1 MLTII
6 VLIVLMLFLSKEM
19 TPRSPVINHNIHMC
33 RNEKNIHKKE
43 KFSQGYINPYQLEE
57 YNSSGYDSEYYYD
70 RSGLKGTL
78 FNMLPSPQ
86 TPNRIIKPSIKKED
100 HFNCVVN
107 KLGLY
112 TEDIYN
118 KCNPMTM

>member
-1 MLTII
+1 MIAII
-6 VLIVLMLFLSKEM
+6 VLIVLMLFLIKEM
-19 TPRSPVINHNIHMC
+19 TPRRTVVNHNIHMC
-33 RNEKNIHKKE
+33 SNEKNTSKKE
-43 KFSQGYINPYQLEE
+43 KFSQGYINPYHLEE
-57 YNSSGYDSEYYYD
+57 YNSSGPDSEYYYD

-78 FNMLPSPQ
+78 FNMLPPLHA
-86 TPNRIIKPSIKKED
+86 PNRIIKPVIKKED

-118 KCNPMTM
+118 KCNPVPI